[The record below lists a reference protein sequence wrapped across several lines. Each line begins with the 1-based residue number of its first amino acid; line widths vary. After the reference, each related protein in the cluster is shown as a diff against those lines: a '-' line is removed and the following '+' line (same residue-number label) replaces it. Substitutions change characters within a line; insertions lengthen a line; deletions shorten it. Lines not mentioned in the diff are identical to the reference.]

1 MAKRTAWIMAWRL
14 IWRSGH
20 VREEASS
27 GKATRVLILS
37 HYYNLAVRRDTDM
50 RPYMILYIRPVTAG
64 GSPVPQ
70 RTSSTCVQSNGSV
83 VAERSAR
90 DAVRAVRRKQCQ
102 CRIRL
107 ASPEDILSSLLF
119 SASFGAGWQAR
130 TY

>member
-50 RPYMILYIRPVTAG
+50 RPLIHTDGHGRWV
-64 GSPVPQ
+64 S
-70 RTSSTCVQSNGSV
+70 
-83 VAERSAR
+83 
-90 DAVRAVRRKQCQ
+90 
-102 CRIRL
+102 
-107 ASPEDILSSLLF
+107 
-119 SASFGAGWQAR
+119 GAA